1 MAFSN
6 EDLYERH
13 SRKQPISA
21 FEVRKE
27 PIADRQRMAPT
38 ARGNHLAEE
47 AKSMGA
53 IGDWLSFLMVLDA
66 CKGPQRFDEFQTNH
80 GLARKVLSERLRS
93 LVARGVF
100 ETNPASGNAHRE
112 YVLTQ
117 KGLALL
123 TVVFALCQ
131 LGVFASG
138 KHRHPTLAG
147 GGRGQADCRV
157 LTRVKR
163 WMGWGASC
171 RNITASEMPKTAA
184 TSPSNVVK
192 SRRDDALAAL
202 LIKPRDFRSRAD
214 VRPGLWWRR
223 ASSKTRPGRLM

>member
-1 MAFSN
+1 MAKRLIPV
-6 EDLYERH
+6 E
-13 SRKQPISA
+13 
-21 FEVRKE
+21 
-27 PIADRQRMAPT
+27 T
-38 ARGNHLAEE
+38 ACPLV
-47 AKSMGA
+47 KSMGA
-53 IGDWLSFLMVLDA
+53 IGDWLSFLIVLDA
-66 CKGPQRFDEFQTNH
+66 CKGPQRFDEFQTNL

-93 LVARGVF
+93 LVACGVF
-100 ETNPASGNAHRE
+100 ETDPASDGAHRE

-138 KHRHPTLAG
+138 KHRHPTLVG

-157 LTRVKR
+157 LTRMKR

-171 RNITASEMPKTAA
+171 RNTTASEMPKTAA
-184 TSPSNVVK
+184 ISPSNVVK

-214 VRPGLWWRR
+214 VGPGLWWRR
-223 ASSKTRPGRLM
+223 VFSKPRPGRLM